1 MNVILKLVLAVVV
14 GFSFT
19 SLEAQKKTIGSVER
33 LSAEIE
39 QYIPQNAVIEI
50 LAEGFD
56 WSEGPVWVEELGA
69 VLFSDV
75 PNNKIYQWDEKKGL
89 QVFRNPSGFTNIV
102 PNSKEQ
108 GSNGLTLDAN
118 NKLIICMHGDRRIAR
133 LDDWNKN
140 DFTTVVGEFEGKLF
154 NSPNDLVYAR
164 NGDLYFTDPPYGF
177 KNGDKDS
184 LKQIP
189 FNGVYKLSQ
198 AGELSLLVKD
208 LERPNGI
215 ALSNDESILYVTN
228 SHAGNPGIMAYDLKA
243 DGVSNGRLFF
253 DGKALSKKDKGSFDG
268 LKIHPSGAIFTTGPG
283 GVLVINDKG
292 THLGT
297 IRTEVRSAN
306 CAFGPDFKTLYMTS
320 DNYLTRIKL

>member
-1 MNVILKLVLAVVV
+1 MNVILKLVLAFVV

-39 QYIPQNAVIEI
+39 QYIPQNAIIEI

-198 AGELSLLVKD
+198 AGKLSLLVKD

-268 LKIHPSGAIFTTGPG
+268 LKIHPSGTIFTTGPG
-283 GVLVINDKG
+283 GVLVINDTG

>member
-1 MNVILKLVLAVVV
+1 MNVILKLVLAFVV
-14 GFSFT
+14 GFSFA

-39 QYIPQNAVIEI
+39 QYVPQNAIIEI

-268 LKIHPSGAIFTTGPG
+268 LKIHPSGTIFTSGPG

>member
-39 QYIPQNAVIEI
+39 QYIPQNAAIEI

-268 LKIHPSGAIFTTGPG
+268 LKIHPSGTIFTTGPG

>member
-39 QYIPQNAVIEI
+39 QYIPQNAIIEI

-140 DFTTVVGEFEGKLF
+140 DFTTIVGEFEGKLF
-154 NSPNDLVYAR
+154 NSPNDLVYSG

-198 AGELSLLVKD
+198 TGKLSLLVKD

>member
-39 QYIPQNAVIEI
+39 QYIPQNAIIEI

-140 DFTTVVGEFEGKLF
+140 DFTTIVGEFEGKLF

-268 LKIHPSGAIFTTGPG
+268 LKIHPSGTIFTTGPG

>member
-140 DFTTVVGEFEGKLF
+140 DFTTIVGEFEGKLF
-154 NSPNDLVYAR
+154 NSPNDLVYSG

-268 LKIHPSGAIFTTGPG
+268 LKIHPSGTIFTTGPG
-283 GVLVINDKG
+283 GVLIINDRG

-306 CAFGPDFKTLYMTS
+306 CAFGPEFKTLYMTS

>member
-39 QYIPQNAVIEI
+39 QYIPQNAIIEI

-268 LKIHPSGAIFTTGPG
+268 LKIHPSGTIFTTGPG
-283 GVLVINDKG
+283 GVLVINNKG

-306 CAFGPDFKTLYMTS
+306 CAFGPEFKTLYMTS

>member
-1 MNVILKLVLAVVV
+1 MNVILKLVLAFVV

-56 WSEGPVWVEELGA
+56 WSEGPVWVEELSA

-198 AGELSLLVKD
+198 AGKLSLLVKD

-228 SHAGNPGIMAYDLKA
+228 SHAGNPGIMAYNLKA

-268 LKIHPSGAIFTTGPG
+268 LKIHPSGTIFTTGPG
-283 GVLVINDKG
+283 GVLVINDSG

>member
-39 QYIPQNAVIEI
+39 QYVPQNAIIEI

-89 QVFRNPSGFTNIV
+89 QVFRDPSGFTNIV

-268 LKIHPSGAIFTTGPG
+268 LKIHPSGTIFTTGPG
-283 GVLVINDKG
+283 GVLIINDRG

-306 CAFGPDFKTLYMTS
+306 CAFGPEFKTLYMTS

>member
-1 MNVILKLVLAVVV
+1 MNVILKLALAVVV

-39 QYIPQNAVIEI
+39 QYIPQNAAIEI

-89 QVFRNPSGFTNIV
+89 QVFRDPSGFTNIV

-268 LKIHPSGAIFTTGPG
+268 LKIHPSGTIFTTGPG

>member
-39 QYIPQNAVIEI
+39 QYVPQNAIIEI

-89 QVFRNPSGFTNIV
+89 QVFRDPSGFTNIV

-140 DFTTVVGEFEGKLF
+140 DFTTIVGEFEGKLF

-268 LKIHPSGAIFTTGPG
+268 LKIHPSGTIFTTGPG

>member
-1 MNVILKLVLAVVV
+1 MNVILKLALAVVV

-89 QVFRNPSGFTNIV
+89 QVFRNPSGFTNIA

-268 LKIHPSGAIFTTGPG
+268 LKIHPSGTIFTTGPG

>member
-39 QYIPQNAVIEI
+39 QYIPQNAIIEI

-268 LKIHPSGAIFTTGPG
+268 LKIHPSGTIFTSGPG

>member
-19 SLEAQKKTIGSVER
+19 SLEAQKKTISSVER

-198 AGELSLLVKD
+198 AGKLSLLVKD

-268 LKIHPSGAIFTTGPG
+268 LKIHPSGTIFTTGPG

>member
-39 QYIPQNAVIEI
+39 QYVPQNAIIEV

-89 QVFRNPSGFTNIV
+89 QVFRDPSGFTNIV

-189 FNGVYKLSQ
+189 FNGVYELSQ
-198 AGELSLLVKD
+198 AGKLSLLVKD

>member
-1 MNVILKLVLAVVV
+1 MNVILKLALAVVV

-39 QYIPQNAVIEI
+39 QYIPQNAAIEI

-268 LKIHPSGAIFTTGPG
+268 LKIHPSGTIFTTGPG

>member
-39 QYIPQNAVIEI
+39 QYIPQNAIIEI

-140 DFTTVVGEFEGKLF
+140 DFTTIVGEFEGKLF
-154 NSPNDLVYAR
+154 NSPNDLVYSR

-198 AGELSLLVKD
+198 TGELSLLVKD
-208 LERPNGI
+208 LKRPNGI

-268 LKIHPSGAIFTTGPG
+268 LKIHPSGTIFTTGPG
-283 GVLVINDKG
+283 GVLIINDRG

-306 CAFGPDFKTLYMTS
+306 CAFGPEFKTLYMTS

>member
-39 QYIPQNAVIEI
+39 QYIPQNAIIEI

-268 LKIHPSGAIFTTGPG
+268 LKIHPSGTIFTTGPG
-283 GVLVINDKG
+283 GVLIINDRG

-306 CAFGPDFKTLYMTS
+306 CAFGPEFKTLYMTS

>member
-56 WSEGPVWVEELGA
+56 WSEGPVWVEELDA

-75 PNNKIYQWDEKKGL
+75 PNNKIYQWSEKKGL

-268 LKIHPSGAIFTTGPG
+268 LKIHPSGTIFTTGPG

>member
-184 LKQIP
+184 LKQIL

-268 LKIHPSGAIFTTGPG
+268 LKIHPSGTIFTTGPG

>member
-39 QYIPQNAVIEI
+39 QYVPQNAIIEI

-268 LKIHPSGAIFTTGPG
+268 LKIHPSGTIFTTGPG

>member
-39 QYIPQNAVIEI
+39 QYIPQNAIIEI

-140 DFTTVVGEFEGKLF
+140 DFTTIVGEFEGKLF

-268 LKIHPSGAIFTTGPG
+268 LKIHPSGTIFTSGPG

>member
-39 QYIPQNAVIEI
+39 QYIPQNAIIEI

-268 LKIHPSGAIFTTGPG
+268 LKIHPSGTIFTTGPG

>member
-1 MNVILKLVLAVVV
+1 MNVILKLVLAFVV
-14 GFSFT
+14 GFSFA

-39 QYIPQNAVIEI
+39 QYIPQNAIIEI

-268 LKIHPSGAIFTTGPG
+268 LKIHPSGTIFTTGPG

>member
-1 MNVILKLVLAVVV
+1 MNVILKLVLAFVVS
-14 GFSFT
+14 FSFT

-39 QYIPQNAVIEI
+39 QYIPQNAIIEI

-118 NKLIICMHGDRRIAR
+118 NKLIICMHGDRRVAR

-140 DFTTVVGEFEGKLF
+140 NFTTVVGEFEGKLL
-154 NSPNDLVYAR
+154 NSPNDLVYSR

-177 KNGDKDS
+177 KKGDKDS

-189 FNGVYKLSQ
+189 FNGVYKLSK

-228 SHAGNPGIMAYDLKA
+228 SHADNPGIMAYDLKTG
-243 DGVSNGRLFF
+243 GVSNGRLFF

-268 LKIHPSGAIFTTGPG
+268 LKIHPSGAVFTTGPG
-283 GVLVINDKG
+283 GVLVINDRG

-306 CAFGPDFKTLYMTS
+306 CAFSPDFKTLYMTS

>member
-39 QYIPQNAVIEI
+39 QYIPQNAIIEI

-215 ALSNDESILYVTN
+215 ALSNDETILYVTN

-243 DGVSNGRLFF
+243 DGVSHGRLFF

-268 LKIHPSGAIFTTGPG
+268 LKIHPSGTIFTSGPG

>member
-39 QYIPQNAVIEI
+39 QYIPQNAIIEI

>member
-1 MNVILKLVLAVVV
+1 MNVILKLVLAFVL

-39 QYIPQNAVIEI
+39 QYIPQNAIIEI

-268 LKIHPSGAIFTTGPG
+268 LKIHPSGTIFTSGPG

>member
-268 LKIHPSGAIFTTGPG
+268 LKIHPSGTIFTSGPG

>member
-1 MNVILKLVLAVVV
+1 MNVILKLVLAFVV
-14 GFSFT
+14 GFFFT

-39 QYIPQNAVIEI
+39 QYVPQNAIIEI

-89 QVFRNPSGFTNIV
+89 HVFRNPSGFTNIV

-140 DFTTVVGEFEGKLF
+140 DFTTIVGEFEGKLF
-154 NSPNDLVYAR
+154 NSPNDLVYSR

-198 AGELSLLVKD
+198 TGELSLLVKD
-208 LERPNGI
+208 LKRPNGI

-228 SHAGNPGIMAYDLKA
+228 SHAGNPGIMAYDLKV
-243 DGVSNGRLFF
+243 DGVSNGRVFF

-283 GVLVINDKG
+283 GVLVINDRG

-306 CAFGPDFKTLYMTS
+306 CAFSPDFKTLYMTS

>member
-1 MNVILKLVLAVVV
+1 MNVILKFLLAFVV
-14 GFSFT
+14 GFSFA

-39 QYIPQNAVIEI
+39 QFVPQDAIIEI

-75 PNNKIYQWDEKKGL
+75 PNNTIYQWDEKKGL

-198 AGELSLLVKD
+198 AGKLSLLVKD

-228 SHAGNPGIMAYDLKA
+228 SHAGNPGIMAYELKA

-268 LKIHPSGAIFTTGPG
+268 LKIHPSGTIFTTGPG

-306 CAFGPDFKTLYMTS
+306 CAFSPDFKTLYMTS

>member
-1 MNVILKLVLAVVV
+1 MNVILKLVLAFVV

-39 QYIPQNAVIEI
+39 QYIPQNAIIEI

-56 WSEGPVWVEELGA
+56 WSEGPVWVEELSA

-198 AGELSLLVKD
+198 AGKLSLLVKD

-268 LKIHPSGAIFTTGPG
+268 LKIHPSGTIFTTGPG

>member
-1 MNVILKLVLAVVV
+1 MNVILKLALAVVV

-268 LKIHPSGAIFTTGPG
+268 LKIHPSGTIFTTGPG

>member
-39 QYIPQNAVIEI
+39 QYIPQNAIIEI

-89 QVFRNPSGFTNIV
+89 QVFRDPSGFTNIV

-268 LKIHPSGAIFTTGPG
+268 LKIHPSGTIFTTGPG
-283 GVLVINDKG
+283 GVLIINDRG

-306 CAFGPDFKTLYMTS
+306 CAFGPEFKTLYMTS

>member
-39 QYIPQNAVIEI
+39 QYIPQNAIIEI

-283 GVLVINDKG
+283 GVLVINDRG

>member
-1 MNVILKLVLAVVV
+1 MNVILKLVLAFVV

-19 SLEAQKKTIGSVER
+19 SLEAQKKTLGSVER

-39 QYIPQNAVIEI
+39 QYVPQNAIIEI

-118 NKLIICMHGDRRIAR
+118 NKLIVCMHGDRRIAR

-140 DFTTVVGEFEGKLF
+140 DFTTIVGEFEGKLF
-154 NSPNDLVYAR
+154 NSPNDLVYSR

-198 AGELSLLVKD
+198 AGELSLLVMD

-243 DGVSNGRLFF
+243 DGVSNSRLFF
-253 DGKALSKKDKGSFDG
+253 DGKALSKKDKGGFDG
-268 LKIHPSGAIFTTGPG
+268 LKIHPSGTVFTTGPG
-283 GVLVINDKG
+283 GVLVINDRGK
-292 THLGT
+292 HLGT

-306 CAFGPDFKTLYMTS
+306 CAFEPDFKTLYMTS

>member
-1 MNVILKLVLAVVV
+1 MNVILKLVLAFVF

-39 QYIPQNAVIEI
+39 QYVPQNAIIEI

-89 QVFRNPSGFTNIV
+89 QVFRDPSGFTNIV

-140 DFTTVVGEFEGKLF
+140 DFTTIVGEFEGKLF
-154 NSPNDLVYAR
+154 NSPNDLVYSG

-198 AGELSLLVKD
+198 TGELSLLVKD
-208 LERPNGI
+208 LKRPNGI

-228 SHAGNPGIMAYDLKA
+228 SHTGNPGIMAYDLKA

-253 DGKALSKKDKGSFDG
+253 DGKALS
-268 LKIHPSGAIFTTGPG
+268 
-283 GVLVINDKG
+283 
-292 THLGT
+292 
-297 IRTEVRSAN
+297 
-306 CAFGPDFKTLYMTS
+306 TS
-320 DNYLTRIKL
+320 ILTSYY